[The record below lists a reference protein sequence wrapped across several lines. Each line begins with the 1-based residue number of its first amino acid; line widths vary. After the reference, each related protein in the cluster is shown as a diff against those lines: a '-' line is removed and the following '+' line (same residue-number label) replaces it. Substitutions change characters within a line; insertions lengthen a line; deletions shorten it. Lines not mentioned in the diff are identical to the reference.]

1 MAGYDYDPGWHE
13 PGPTLELV
21 VNKAAFE
28 SLPDDLQKI
37 VEIAARYANQDML
50 DEYTARNNASY
61 VDLLNNHKNVEVK
74 KLPDD
79 VIRALHKASNE
90 YLEELAEQDEMA
102 AKVYK
107 SWKAYADGVKN
118 YHHISEQSYIN
129 ARDL

>member
-1 MAGYDYDPGWHE
+1 MAGYDYDPGWQE